1 MNNIYSRI
9 KTLIRHNHN
18 RLKVAVKKNNHTLAF
33 YSQNSNLYFNLHMS
47 MGNGRNIIH
56 GARLNIINDIS

>member
-18 RLKVAVKKNNHTLAF
+18 RLKVAVKNKTIIPWNFIHKIPTYTSTSTCEWGTDETL
-33 YSQNSNLYFNLHMS
+33 S
-47 MGNGRNIIH
+47 MRQD
-56 GARLNIINDIS
+56 LIS